1 MDFCFLACSASYQG
15 DDPIATG
22 AAATNAEGTS
32 PSDEEGVEVT
42 ATEDT
47 SSHGGYA
54 ATTGAEPLV
63 EEKGESDATSKMDE
77 VSQELPEG
85 KSLLDDREGETDRKK
100 ATKEEK
106 AAERLLKAKL

>member
-42 ATEDT
+42 PTQDA
-47 SSHGGYA
+47 SSHGGN
-54 ATTGAEPLV
+54 TGAEPLV
-63 EEKGESDATSKMDE
+63 EEKGESDATSKMDG

-85 KSLLDDREGETDRKK
+85 KRLLDDREGETDRKK

-106 AAERLLKAKL
+106 AAERLLKAKM